1 MKAKDCRSRNR
12 RPATKGLLAA
22 VIAVLLLA
30 CGAIY
35 RPPVRAADEPPPKMI
50 PWERAV
56 KLIESGQVQEV
67 TQLHS
72 REVTLKTN
80 RGEIFQTLE
89 PALDEVIRVVR
100 ERAPNKDSIPIA
112 TE

>member
-1 MKAKDCRSRNR
+1 MRIFASLVV
-12 RPATKGLLAA
+12 ALLT
-22 VIAVLLLA
+22 L
-30 CGAIY
+30 CGASHHV
-35 RPPVRAADEPPPKMI
+35 PVLASDEPAPRTI

-56 KLIESGQVQEV
+56 GLIESGQVQEV

-72 REVTLKTN
+72 RQVTLKTG
-80 RGEIFQTLE
+80 RGETFQTVE

-100 ERAPNKDSIPIA
+100 ERAPNRHSIPIA